1 MSSKHTTSIRVNERN
16 LPKERIIPIKFE
28 EYDHYHS
35 KHSSGIEETLR
46 SHENSY
52 NDNSKKNQNIVKV
65 SKAFRRSGNN
75 DDEYVIKIE
84 PEQKYSVDDST
95 GGHLKKSLSRK
106 HQRRI
111 SSSSSE
117 SSNSDDETKNKSVK
131 SKKSNL
137 SYLISIENPNN
148 PQRKHEIEV
157 KTKIEDDSAGSKK
170 KIEKDLN
177 IKKKFDVNNNSN
189 NSNIITTQPSKS
201 ILKSGSHYHQPVAS
215 STPIPEYHRSSAY
228 SNVIRKKPSK
238 CSRFKSWFCTPFK
251 LCCACSP
258 FECECSD
265 CCYWKCFKCQQC
277 ICRCCNQN
285 CC

>member
-1 MSSKHTTSIRVNERN
+1 MSSRHTTSIRVNERN
-16 LPKERIIPIKFE
+16 LPRERIIPIKFE
-28 EYDHYHS
+28 EYDYDNS
-35 KHSSGIEETLR
+35 KRSSGIDETL
-46 SHENSY
+46 SNHEYSY
-52 NDNSKKNQNIVKV
+52 NDKSKKKDRNIVKV
-65 SKAFRRSGNN
+65 SKSFRRSDNN

-84 PEQKYSVDDST
+84 PEQKFSKDDST
-95 GGHLKKSLSRK
+95 GGHYRKSLSRK
-106 HQRRI
+106 HQRRT
-111 SSSSSE
+111 SNS
-117 SSNSDDETKNKSVK
+117 SSNSNDSNNENKNKSN
-131 SKKSNL
+131 KSNL
-137 SYLISIENPNN
+137 SYLISIENPTN

-157 KTKIEDDSAGSKK
+157 KTKIEDDSIGSKK
-170 KIEKDLN
+170 KIEKDSN
-177 IKKKFDVNNNSN
+177 IKRKMDMNNNSN
-189 NSNIITTQPSKS
+189 NSNAITTQPSKS

-215 STPIPEYHRSSAY
+215 STPIPEYHRSTGY

-238 CSRFKSWFCTPFK
+238 CARFKSWFCAPFK